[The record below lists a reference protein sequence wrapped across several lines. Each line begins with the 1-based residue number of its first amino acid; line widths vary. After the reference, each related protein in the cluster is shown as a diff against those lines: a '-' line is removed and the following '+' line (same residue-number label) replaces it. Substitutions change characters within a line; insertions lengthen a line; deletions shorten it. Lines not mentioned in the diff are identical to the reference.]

1 MKIIGSLFI
10 LMLTTITVVAQK
22 PSVSIK
28 ANKNILILDDEKE
41 GASARVVKLDV
52 AFIAAG
58 TKEKTILWSISG
70 TKGKDWEIVSGKET
84 DRSVQVKF
92 NRIGTF
98 DVSATIGYSFKDKKG
113 EEQEDEVSEEK
124 EAFITVSN
132 NLDDLQQLFAD
143 KSFVKLVKK
152 AEDTKVKPKYSND
165 PTPNIFLA
173 KGYYGMYLKGLKD
186 PQIAEPYDEAISAT
200 AAAIEMDQN
209 GIFNVHVHKAWLDQF
224 QKEVSTNSIFI
235 NLEDADGYPAFYTGK
250 DIEKKKQMNDEM
262 NSGIEIYTSI
272 SKHPFV
278 ARWIEA
284 AIKYNARDFKTA
296 NAIYTEEIPKL
307 LKMENLDK
315 LTETDKKVLKT
326 GIMLSAQTLRVRDKD
341 NTKACEVLTKAN
353 TWFGEQEDF
362 SQFLEKVFSNCKK
375 Q

>member
-10 LMLTTITVVAQK
+10 LMLTTIAVVAQK

-58 TKEKTILWSISG
+58 TKEKTVLWSISG
-70 TKGKDWEIVSGKET
+70 TKGKDWEFISGKET

-186 PQIAEPYDEAISAT
+186 PQIAEPYEEAISAT

-235 NLEDADGYPAFYTGK
+235 NLEDTDGYPTFYTGK
-250 DIEKKKQMNDEM
+250 DVEKKNQMNDEM

-326 GIMLSAQTLRVRDKD
+326 GIMLSAQTLTVRDKN

-353 TWFGEQEDF
+353 TWFGEQKDF
-362 SQFLEKVFSNCKK
+362 SQFFEKVYNNCKE
-375 Q
+375 